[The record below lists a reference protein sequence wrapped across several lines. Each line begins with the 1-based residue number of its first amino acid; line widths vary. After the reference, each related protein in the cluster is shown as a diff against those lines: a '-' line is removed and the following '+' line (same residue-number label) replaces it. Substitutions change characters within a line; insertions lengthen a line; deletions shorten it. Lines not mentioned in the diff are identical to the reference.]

1 MPPRHCPSCGGWLDR
16 AGKCGT
22 TSCQHWRGRR
32 PAAPSA
38 SKAIPIAQPP
48 VQAAPAPTPPPAAA
62 KTADPPEIDHESWWA
77 AIKRIERETRTPR
90 PTASGRCPTCGAVE
104 AATLEGALGFHLCK
118 GTAKEALKSFLAL
131 VDSAIGNY

>member
-1 MPPRHCPSCGGWLDR
+1 MPPRHCPSCGGFLDR

-32 PAAPSA
+32 SVGPSA
-38 SKAIPIAQPP
+38 SKAIPVGPPPKPP
-48 VQAAPAPTPPPAAA
+48 VAA
-62 KTADPPEIDHESWWA
+62 KRDDPPEIDHESWWA
-77 AIKRIERETRTPR
+77 AVRRIERETRTPR

-104 AATLEGALGFHLCK
+104 AATIEGALGFHLCK
-118 GTAKEALKSFLAL
+118 GTAKTALKSFLAL